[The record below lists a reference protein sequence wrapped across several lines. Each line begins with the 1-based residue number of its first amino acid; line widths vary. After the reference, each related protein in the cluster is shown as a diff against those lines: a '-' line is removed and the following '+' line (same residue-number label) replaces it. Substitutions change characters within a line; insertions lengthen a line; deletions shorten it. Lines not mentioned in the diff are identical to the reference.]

1 MTAENHRFSS
11 ETGALAL
18 AKIGLMRT
26 HVISA
31 SFAVAV
37 ALAALSGPVT
47 AADSPLDFSYRVTG
61 ASDVR
66 PLLVFNDG
74 ADTFIQPQD
83 PSDKTMLVNGA
94 VPVRQG
100 PYFVVHGVGSEIT
113 ISQGNKASARIAY
126 TKTTAVRPQ
135 AAANPIAEVRT
146 AAAIPV
152 QPKVGETKVQVA
164 KAVAKEP
171 EQAVPD
177 AKPVVQKPAIC
188 QPRREQRDSAFVAT
202 FKSGTSVLS
211 DLAKAEV
218 NKFVGDTTSIT
229 GVDVIAEGAGK
240 IPGQKRAEAIKSV
253 LVGAGIE
260 AGKIDVSVRS
270 PTGIGSEIHIHRTT
284 EIPCGSSVVRMPS
297 RKGNVSIIWDRDAK
311 ELAERIAAE
320 LKVKL
325 TVTGTVR
332 PLPVRV
338 AAVDLPFGEA
348 MQRVGQALDEGAD
361 LILRTNELVL
371 SFKEKQ

>member
-18 AKIGLMRT
+18 GKIGFMRT

-37 ALAALSGPVT
+37 ALAALSGPAG

-83 PSDKTMLVNGA
+83 PIDKTMLVNGSA
-94 VPVRQG
+94 PVRQG
-100 PYFVVHGVGSEIT
+100 PYFVVRGVGSEIT

-126 TKTTAVRPQ
+126 TKTPLVKSQ
-135 AAANPIAEVRT
+135 ASANPIVEVRP
-146 AAAIPV
+146 AAAAPV
-152 QPKVGETKVQVA
+152 QPKVSETKVQVA
-164 KAVAKEP
+164 KAVAKEA
-171 EQAVPD
+171 EQAVAD
-177 AKPVVQKPAIC
+177 TKPVVQKPPIC

-240 IPGQKRAEAIKSV
+240 VPGQKRAETIKSV

-260 AGKIDVSVRS
+260 AGKIDVAVRS

-311 ELAERIAAE
+311 ELAERIASE

-361 LILRTNELVL
+361 LILRANELVL

>member
-1 MTAENHRFSS
+1 MTAGNHRFSS

-18 AKIGLMRT
+18 RKIGLMRT
-26 HVISA
+26 HVTSA
-31 SFAVAV
+31 SFAVAI
-37 ALAALSGPVT
+37 ALAGLPGGVA

-83 PSDKTMLVNGA
+83 PSDKTLLVNGA
-94 VPVRQG
+94 APVRQG
-100 PYFVVHGVGSEIT
+100 PYFVVRGVGGEIT
-113 ISQGNKASARIAY
+113 LSLGTKASARIAY
-126 TKTTAVRPQ
+126 TKAPVVKPLQ
-135 AAANPIAEVRT
+135 AATPASDMRPATVT
-146 AAAIPV
+146 A
-152 QPKVGETKVQVA
+152 QPKVTETKGVPEKVVA
-164 KAVAKEP
+164 KDA
-171 EQAVPD
+171 EQAATD
-177 AKPVVQKPAIC
+177 AKPAGQKPSIC

-202 FKSGTSVLS
+202 FKSGTSALS

-218 NKFVGDTTSIT
+218 TKFVGDTSSIT

-240 IPGQKRAEAIKSV
+240 VPGQKRAEAIKGV

-260 AGKIDVSVRS
+260 AGKIDLSVRT
-270 PTGIGSEIHIHRTT
+270 PTGIGSEIHLHRTT
-284 EIPCGSSVVRMPS
+284 EIPCGSSVVRMPA

-311 ELAERIAAE
+311 ELAERIASE

-325 TVTGTVR
+325 TITGPVR
-332 PLPVRV
+332 SLPVRV
-338 AAVDLPFGEA
+338 AAVDMPFGEA

-361 LILRTNELVL
+361 LILRSNELVL

>member
-11 ETGALAL
+11 ETGALVL
-18 AKIGLMRT
+18 GKIRLMRT

-37 ALAALSGPVT
+37 AIAALSGPVA

-61 ASDVR
+61 ASDIR

-83 PSDKTMLVNGA
+83 PTDKTLLVNGSA
-94 VPVRQG
+94 PVRQG
-100 PYFVVHGVGSEIT
+100 PYFVVRGVGSEIT
-113 ISQGNKASARIAY
+113 LSQGNKASARIAY
-126 TKTTAVRPQ
+126 TKTPAVRPQ
-135 AAANPIAEVRT
+135 AAANPIAEVRP
-146 AAAIPV
+146 AAAVPI
-152 QPKVGETKVQVA
+152 QPKVSETKVQVA
-164 KAVAKEP
+164 KAVPKDT
-171 EQAVPD
+171 EQAVAD
-177 AKPVVQKPAIC
+177 TKPVVQKPSIC

-240 IPGQKRAEAIKSV
+240 VPGLKRAEAIKAV

-260 AGKIDVSVRS
+260 AGKIGLDVRS

-311 ELAERIAAE
+311 ELAERIASE

-338 AAVDLPFGEA
+338 AAVDMPFGEA

>member
-18 AKIGLMRT
+18 RKISLMRT
-26 HVISA
+26 HAISA
-31 SFAVAV
+31 SFAVAI
-37 ALAALSGPVT
+37 ALTALSGPVA
-47 AADSPLDFSYRVTG
+47 AADSPLDFSYKVTG

-83 PSDKTMLVNGA
+83 PTDKTMLVNGA
-94 VPVRQG
+94 SPVRQG
-100 PYFVVHGVGSEIT
+100 PYFVVRGVGGEITLSLGSKATARIFYTKAAAVVKPQSASIPASEIRT
-113 ISQGNKASARIAY
+113 
-126 TKTTAVRPQ
+126 P
-135 AAANPIAEVRT
+135 T
-146 AAAIPV
+146 AALA
-152 QPKVGETKVQVA
+152 QPKVSEPKVQSA
-164 KAVAKEP
+164 KAAPKEA
-171 EQAVPD
+171 EQATPEV
-177 AKPVVQKPAIC
+177 KPVQKPSIC

-211 DLAKAEV
+211 DLAKGEV

-229 GVDVIAEGAGK
+229 GVDVIAEGTGK
-240 IPGQKRAEAIKSV
+240 VPAQKRAEAIKGV
-253 LVGAGIE
+253 LVGAGID
-260 AGKIDVSVRS
+260 AGKIALDVRS
-270 PTGIGSEIHIHRTT
+270 ATGIGSEIHIHRTT
-284 EIPCGSSVVRMPS
+284 EIPCGSGIVRMPS
-297 RKGNVSIIWDRDAK
+297 RKGTVSIIWDRDAK
-311 ELAERIAAE
+311 ELAERIASE

-338 AAVDLPFGEA
+338 AAVDMPFGEA
-348 MQRVGQALDEGAD
+348 MQQVGQALDEGAD
-361 LILRTNELVL
+361 LILRANELVL

>member
-11 ETGALAL
+11 ETGTLAL
-18 AKIGLMRT
+18 RKIGLMRT

-31 SFAVAV
+31 SFAVAI
-37 ALAALSGPVT
+37 ALAGLSGAVS

-83 PSDKTMLVNGA
+83 PSDKTLLVNGTA
-94 VPVRQG
+94 PVRQG
-100 PYFVVHGVGSEIT
+100 PYFVVHGVGGEIT
-113 ISQGNKASARIAY
+113 LSLGNKASARIAY
-126 TKTTAVRPQ
+126 TKAPVARPQPAATPVPDIRPSTAV
-135 AAANPIAEVRT
+135 AA
-146 AAAIPV
+146 
-152 QPKVGETKVQVA
+152 QPKVTETKAPAAKVVA
-164 KAVAKEP
+164 KDA
-171 EQAVPD
+171 EQPVMD
-177 AKPVVQKPAIC
+177 AKPVVQKPSIC

-202 FKSGTSVLS
+202 FKSGTSALS

-218 NKFVGDTTSIT
+218 TKFVGDTSSIT

-240 IPGQKRAEAIKSV
+240 VPGQKRAETIKSV

-260 AGKIDVSVRS
+260 AGKIGMAVRT

-311 ELAERIAAE
+311 ELAERIASE

-332 PLPVRV
+332 SLPVRV
-338 AAVDLPFGEA
+338 AAVDMPFGEA

-361 LILRTNELVL
+361 LILRANELVL